1 MAINPEIVSPNVK
14 LNVTNVK
21 SIFNGG
27 GKGSA
32 IVPNKSGALVGNKG
46 GALSGLNAEK
56 VFQLN
61 DYDPLE
67 KRVAAN
73 ERKITLLKRVVQ
85 SQDSFGGKEDPLR
98 ETNAILEDI
107 GNALAL
113 DFSNRITQRQDE
125 LNSLREGVD
134 SKRRGGAESGA
145 EAVKKISAKVGNAF
159 SAVTAPARNILDKII
174 GFFTALASGFVA
186 DKALK
191 WLAKNQEAV
200 IGFFK
205 FLADHGAKILAALGI
220 IIGGVII
227 HKIYKVIRG
236 VVRFIKGAITL
247 IKNAIRIAR
256 MLLKFGPKALGKL
269 GKGAKL
275 LSGTTRPLK
284 KKGLFGK
291 IFGGKV
297 TKEVAE
303 AGGKKVLQG
312 AAKKGAG
319 KMLAKKIPI
328 IGLGLGA
335 IFAVERAMRGDFVG
349 ASMELASGAASTVP
363 GWGTAASV
371 GIDAA
376 LIASDVSG
384 DNNKGGVED
393 EYKNIVNT
401 ASNMDF
407 SKNVKSG
414 SDLKGPSKGGT
425 IVTDLV
431 KANASQMAN
440 SQQQSNLNTDQGDSL
455 PIVNSEDPSNFY
467 LQYTKEQLGIFE

>member
-125 LNSLREGVD
+125 LDSLREGVD

-159 SAVTAPARNILDKII
+159 SAVTAPAKSILDKVI
-174 GFFTALASGFVA
+174 GFFSALAAGFIA

-269 GKGAKL
+269 GKGAKFL
-275 LSGTTRPLK
+275 KGTKPPLK
-284 KKGLFGK
+284 KTKGIFGK
-291 IFGGKV
+291 IFRGKV

-303 AGGKKVLQG
+303 AGGKKVIQG

-335 IFAVERAMRGDFVG
+335 IFAVERAMSGDFLG

-371 GIDAA
+371 AIDAA
-376 LIASDVSG
+376 LIGKDVSG
-384 DNNKGGVED
+384 ANNEGGVED

-401 ASNMDF
+401 ASNMNF
-407 SKNVKSG
+407 SKNVKSE
-414 SDLKGPSKGGT
+414 SDLKGPPKGGT
-425 IVTDLV
+425 TVTDVV
-431 KANASQMAN
+431 KAREMAN
-440 SQQQSNLNTDQGDSL
+440 SQQQNGINTDQGDSL
-455 PIVNSEDPSNFY
+455 PMVGSEDASNFY

>member
-1 MAINPEIVSPNVK
+1 MAITPEIVSPNVK

-32 IVPNKSGALVGNKG
+32 IVSNRGGALVGNRG
-46 GALSGLNAEK
+46 GALSGLNSEK
-56 VFQLN
+56 VFELN

-113 DFSNRITQRQDE
+113 DFSNRITQRQEE
-125 LNSLREGVD
+125 LDSLREGVD
-134 SKRRGGAESGA
+134 SKRRGGAESGV
-145 EAVKKISAKVGNAF
+145 EAVKKISSKVGKAF

-174 GFFTALASGFVA
+174 GFFTSLAAGFIA

-200 IGFFK
+200 MGFFK
-205 FLADHGAKILAALGI
+205 FLADHGKKILIALGI
-220 IIGGVII
+220 LIGGAII
-227 HKIYKVIRG
+227 HKLYTVIRG
-236 VVRFIKGAITL
+236 VFRFIRGAFLL
-247 IKNAIRIAR
+247 IKNALRIAR
-256 MLLKFGPKALGKL
+256 LLLKFGPRALGKL

-275 LSGTTRPLK
+275 LSGTKRPLK
-284 KKGLFGK
+284 RTGLFGK
-291 IFGGKV
+291 IFG
-297 TKEVAE
+297 
-303 AGGKKVLQG
+303 QQ
-312 AAKKGAG
+312 AAKTGGQQLAKKGIQKGAG
-319 KMLAKKIPI
+319 KMFAKKIPI

-335 IFAVERAMRGDFVG
+335 VFAVERAMRGDFAG

-371 GIDAA
+371 AIDAA
-376 LIASDVSG
+376 LIGKDVVDANNMGNELSG
-384 DNNKGGVED
+384 FDADYE
-393 EYKNIVNT
+393 NIVNT
-401 ASNMDF
+401 ANNMDF

-414 SDLKGPSKGGT
+414 SDLRGPSKGGT

-431 KANASQMAN
+431 KSNASQMAN